1 MATYSYT
8 AIDKAGKK
16 TKGSIEAESLEK
28 ARSIVKNDGLMVTEL
43 RESGMMDKEINL
55 GGVLKKKVTTRD
67 LSIFCRQFVSMH
79 RAGVSILES
88 LRMLTEQSENET
100 MREAIQEAYLGV
112 QKGDSLA
119 ASMSKSPKVFPK
131 LLIHMVTAGEASGS
145 LDIAF
150 ERMSEQ
156 FEKSAKL
163 QGMIKKAMIYPI
175 VVAIVAVVVVIVM
188 LTFVVPNFMGM
199 FEDMDIEMPALT
211 LAVVAASEFMQKRW
225 PIVVLIIGAL
235 AGFIVW
241 FKKQP
246 MGEAL
251 ISKAAIKIPLFG
263 NVTIKSSAAK
273 LARTLSTM
281 LAAGIPMPE
290 AVEITAGTINNV
302 FYKEALMN
310 AKTDVMQGVPLS
322 QPLERCGLFPP
333 MVYHMT
339 RIGEETGNIEEMLD
353 RMADY
358 YEEEV
363 EVATQSL
370 MAALEPMLII
380 LMAGVC
386 GVIIGA
392 VMMPMLSMYEGLD
405 NL

>member
-8 AIDKAGKK
+8 AVDKAGKQS
-16 TKGSIEAESLEK
+16 KGSIEADTLEK
-28 ARSIVKNDGLMVTEL
+28 ARSLIKNDGLVPVEL
-43 RESGMMDKEINL
+43 KEQGLLDKDIDL
-55 GGVLKKKVTTRD
+55 AIFKKKVKIRD

-79 RAGVSILES
+79 RAGVTILES
-88 LRMLTEQSENET
+88 LRMLVEQTENDT
-100 MREAIQEAYLGV
+100 LREAAQEAYLGV
-112 QKGDSLA
+112 QKGEPLA
-119 ASMSKSPKVFPK
+119 QSMAKSPKVFPK

-150 ERMSEQ
+150 ERMAEQ

-163 QGMIKKAMIYPI
+163 QSLIKKAMVYPI
-175 VVAIVAVVVVIVM
+175 VIAVVAVVVVIVM
-188 LTFVVPNFMGM
+188 LTYVVPNFMGM
-199 FEDMDIEMPALT
+199 FADMDIDMPAIT
-211 LAVVAASEFMQKRW
+211 LAVVAASEFMQRRW
-225 PIVVLIIGAL
+225 YIVVAVLL
-235 AGFIVW
+235 AVVGFVVW

-246 MGEAL
+246 VGEAL
-251 ISKAAIKIPLFG
+251 FAKAAIKLPLFG
-263 NVTIKSSAAK
+263 TLTTKSSAAK

-290 AVEITAGTINNV
+290 AVEITAGTINNL
-302 FYKEALMN
+302 FYREALQEARN
-310 AKTDVMQGVPLS
+310 DVMQGIPLS
-322 QPLERCGLFPP
+322 QPLEKCGLFPP

-339 RIGEETGNIEEMLD
+339 RIGEETGNVEEMLD
-353 RMADY
+353 KLADY

-370 MAALEPMLII
+370 MAALEPMMII
-380 LMAGVC
+380 IMAAVC

-392 VMMPMLSMYEGLD
+392 VMAPMAAMYEGLE

>member
-8 AIDKAGKK
+8 AVDKAGKQS
-16 TKGSIEAESLEK
+16 KGSIEADNLEK
-28 ARSIVKNDGLMVTEL
+28 ARSLIKNDGLVPMEL
-43 RESGMMDKEINL
+43 KEQGLLDKDIDL
-55 GGVLKKKVTTRD
+55 AIFKKKVKVRD

-79 RAGVSILES
+79 RAGVTILES
-88 LRMLTEQSENET
+88 LRMLVEQTENDT
-100 MREAIQEAYLGV
+100 LREAAQEAYLGV
-112 QKGDSLA
+112 QKGEPLA
-119 ASMSKSPKVFPK
+119 QSMAKSPKVFPK

-150 ERMSEQ
+150 ERMAEQ

-163 QGMIKKAMIYPI
+163 QSLIKKAMIYPI
-175 VVAIVAVVVVIVM
+175 VVAIVAVIVVIVM
-188 LTFVVPNFMGM
+188 LTYVVPNFMGM
-199 FEDMDIEMPALT
+199 FADMDIKMPAIT

-225 PIVVLIIGAL
+225 YIVVTVLIL
-235 AGFIVW
+235 LVGFITW

-246 MGEAL
+246 VGEAL
-251 ISKAAIKIPLFG
+251 FAKAAIRLPLFG
-263 NVTIKSSAAK
+263 TLTTKSSAAK

-290 AVEITAGTINNV
+290 AVEITSGTINNL
-302 FYKEALMN
+302 FYREALQEARN
-310 AKTDVMQGVPLS
+310 DVMQGIPLS
-322 QPLERCGLFPP
+322 QPLEKCGLFPP

-339 RIGEETGNIEEMLD
+339 RIGEETGNVEEMLD
-353 RMADY
+353 KLADY

-370 MAALEPMLII
+370 MAALEPVMII
-380 LMAGVC
+380 IMAAVC

-392 VMMPMLSMYEGLD
+392 VMAPMAAMYTGLD

>member
-8 AIDKAGKK
+8 AVDKAGKK
-16 TKGSIEAESLEK
+16 TKGSIEAESLDK
-28 ARSIVKNDGLMVTEL
+28 ARTIIKNDGLMPTEL
-43 RESGMMDKEINL
+43 REASMMDKEISL
-55 GGVLKKKVTTRD
+55 GGLLQKKVTTRD

-79 RAGVSILES
+79 RAGVTILES

-119 ASMSKSPKVFPK
+119 VSMAKSPKVFPK

-175 VVAIVAVVVVIVM
+175 VVAVVAVVVVIVL

-199 FEDMDIEMPALT
+199 FADMEIDMPGIT
-211 LAVVAASEFMQKRW
+211 LAVIAASEYMQKRW
-225 PIVVLIIGAL
+225 YVVVGVIVAIVV
-235 AGFIVW
+235 FILW

-246 MGEAL
+246 AGEAL

-263 NVTIKSSAAK
+263 DITIKSSAAK
-273 LARTLSTM
+273 LSRTLSTM

-290 AVEITAGTINNV
+290 AVEITAGTINNL

-333 MVYHMT
+333 MVYHMV

-392 VMMPMLSMYEGLD
+392 VMAPMAAMYEGLD

>member
-8 AIDKAGKK
+8 AVDKAGKK

-28 ARSIVKNDGLMVTEL
+28 ARSLVKNDGLMVTEL
-43 RESGMMDKEINL
+43 REASMMDKEISL
-55 GGVLKKKVTTRD
+55 GGAFKKKVSVRD

-79 RAGVSILES
+79 RAGVTILES

-119 ASMSKSPKVFPK
+119 VSMARSPKVFPK

-145 LDIAF
+145 LDVAF

-188 LTFVVPNFMGM
+188 LTFVVPNFIGM
-199 FEDMDIEMPALT
+199 FEDMDIEMPAIT
-211 LAVVAASEFMQKRW
+211 MAVVSASEFMQAKW
-225 PIVVLIIGAL
+225 YIVVAVILAL
-235 AGFIVW
+235 VGFIVW
-241 FKKQP
+241 FKRQP

-263 NVTIKSSAAK
+263 NVTIKSSSAK

-290 AVEITAGTINNV
+290 AVEITAGTINNLY
-302 FYKEALMN
+302 YKEALMN

-322 QPLERCGLFPP
+322 QPLERSGLFPP

-353 RMADY
+353 RLADY

-386 GVIIGA
+386 GVILGA
-392 VMMPMLSMYEGLD
+392 VMAPMAAMYEGLD